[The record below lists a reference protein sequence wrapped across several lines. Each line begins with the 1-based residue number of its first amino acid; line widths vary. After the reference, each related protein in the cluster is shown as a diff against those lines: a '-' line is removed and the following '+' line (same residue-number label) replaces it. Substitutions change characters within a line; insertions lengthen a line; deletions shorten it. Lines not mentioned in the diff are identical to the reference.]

1 MVQEDF
7 KRRKYKSNY
16 ITNVI
21 LNFRFQKVLELMEGK
36 PPSDF
41 QKKVTNIFP
50 SIEQLSGDIY
60 QLSPK
65 LFKSEKRVG
74 WVFSNKEKNKK
85 IFLEPETL
93 EIEYNQYST
102 FDDFFNA
109 VKLVY
114 NALIDIYSI
123 KIIKR
128 ISLRYINQIYFKSGN
143 PLDWSLYIKKSLFKF
158 PNDFFSEKTEPL
170 RYLYSLEFKEN
181 DYNIRFNYGLF
192 NTEFPSPI
200 NRKEFVLDYDC
211 YLKED
216 IETSEVLEK
225 VKEFHEIE
233 DRWFEMSIL
242 QPLRKKM
249 GVIEDEK

>member
-1 MVQEDF
+1 MAQEDF
-7 KRRKYKSNY
+7 KKRKYKSNY

-21 LNFRFQKVLELMEGK
+21 LNCRLPKVLDLMESK

-41 QKKVTNIFP
+41 QKKIENVFP
-50 SIEQLSGDIY
+50 LINQLSGDIY
-60 QLSPK
+60 QLSPN
-65 LFKSEKRVG
+65 LFKQEKRVG
-74 WVFSNKEKNKK
+74 WEFTNKEQNKK

-93 EIEYNQYST
+93 EIEFTEYST
-102 FDDFFNA
+102 FEDFFDT
-109 VKLVY
+109 VKIVF
-114 NALIDIYSI
+114 NALVESYST

-128 ISLRYINQIYFKSGN
+128 SSLRYINQIYFKYGN
-143 PLDWSLYIKKSLFKF
+143 SLDWGKYITKSLFRF
-158 PNDFFSEKTEPL
+158 PKEFFNEKIKPL

-181 DYNIRFNYGLF
+181 GYNVRFNYGLF
-192 NTEFPSPI
+192 NTEYPSPI

-216 IETSEVLEK
+216 IETSEALEK
-225 VKEFHEIE
+225 VKEFHETA

-249 GVIEDEK
+249 GVMENEK